1 METSTAE
8 YRRSTEAH
16 IGVGARV
23 RSRRVWLALAG
34 AVAFAALGGT
44 SAVASDR
51 GEGARILD
59 AVDSGQLGCAD
70 LDQAELG
77 VVGEYVMGRMV
88 GSAKGHRS
96 MDQLMAT
103 MMGGR
108 NAQRMHEAMGERFAG
123 CGQGRLPGGYAG
135 MMGAFGMMGGGG
147 VGPGGMMGG
156 GFRRSGGDGAYARP
170 GFGPGGPGGMM
181 GFSRGADDDD
191 DDVAMWMGV
200 AMLVLLAVAV
210 IAVIFI
216 ARPRRRAEGGSGS
229 YGPDPVAV
237 LAERFARGEIGSD
250 EYAERRGLLEDGG
263 K

>member
-1 METSTAE
+1 METSTAQCRAILVADPRGGL
-8 YRRSTEAH
+8 RRISRGFWTPFLAVLAFA
-16 IGVGARV
+16 GLGGAP
-23 RSRRVWLALAG
+23 ALAADSGDG
-34 AVAFAALGGT
+34 AAT
-44 SAVASDR
+44 
-51 GEGARILD
+51 LD
-59 AVDSGQLGCAD
+59 AVESGQLDCAD
-70 LDQAELG
+70 LDTGDFEL
-77 VVGEYVMGRMV
+77 VGEYVMGRMV

-108 NAQRMHEAMGERFAG
+108 NAERMHEAMGERFTG
-123 CGQGRLPGGYAG
+123 CGAGRLPGGYAG
-135 MMGAFGMMGGGG
+135 MMGAFGMMGAGG

-156 GFRRSGGDGAYARP
+156 GFGSSGGDGAYARP

-181 GFSRGADDDD
+181 GFSRGVDDDD
-191 DDVAMWMGV
+191 DDVATWMGV

-250 EYAERRGLLEDGG
+250 EYAERRGLLEGGG